1 MYRVRAVLAAVAM
14 AKAHKPGDMMFDFGG
29 HGSSGESE
37 GEADS
42 DSSSDSENP
51 EGGVG
56 VDADADVT
64 GLKRKRSRFPG
75 GDADV
80 VKEDNRGASPPPP
93 RFQAV

>member
-1 MYRVRAVLAAVAM
+1 
-14 AKAHKPGDMMFDFGG
+14 MFDFGG

-93 RFQAV
+93 FSSCISARLCVVFAVGCPVA